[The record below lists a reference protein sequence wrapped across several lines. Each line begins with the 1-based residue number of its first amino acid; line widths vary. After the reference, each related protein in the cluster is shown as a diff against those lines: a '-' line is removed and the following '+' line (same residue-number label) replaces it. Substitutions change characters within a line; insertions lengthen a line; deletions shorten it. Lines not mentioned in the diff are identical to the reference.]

1 MMTDVLYPTPSL
13 KNNTFFHSS
22 CAGNLHNTPLPR
34 ADLRPRQTGHPR
46 EKSWTASLRVKSKT
60 SESKDA
66 AIMFC
71 NFAAEKNDYFTL
83 TSCKTERSMI

>member
-13 KNNTFFHSS
+13 KTILFVHSS

-34 ADLRPRQTGHPR
+34 ADLRPRQTGYPR
-46 EKSWTASLRVKSKT
+46 EESWTAGLGVKSKI

-71 NFAAEKNDYFTL
+71 NYAAEKNEFFHL
-83 TSCKTERSMI
+83 PLAKRKEV